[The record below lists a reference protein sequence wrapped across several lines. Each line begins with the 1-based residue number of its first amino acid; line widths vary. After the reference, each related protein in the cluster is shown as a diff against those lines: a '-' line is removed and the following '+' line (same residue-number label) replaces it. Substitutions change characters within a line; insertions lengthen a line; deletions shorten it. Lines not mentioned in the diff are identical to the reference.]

1 MSVAKVIETEVW
13 KPHPKKRGWVTR
25 TRSKTVQEVYDEV
38 VKFLE
43 EEGLYDIFDSFV
55 ISDSLNPKDDFPDWS
70 QIACYTIPGSN
81 EGYFIFV
88 DVKKKCSHPDEK
100 ITFYKGRVTHG
111 NMDHVLK
118 VSNLLTKAF
127 YGRP

>member
-1 MSVAKVIETEVW
+1 MKWEVRRPIKGVDSVSYT
-13 KPHPKKRGWVTR
+13 HL
-25 TRSKTVQEVYDEV
+25 
-38 VKFLE
+38 KFLE

-88 DVKKKCSHPDEK
+88 DVKEKCSHPDEK